1 MRSSY
6 FYIFSIFLNIL
17 GGSEKAPNNF
27 SSSEDEIGNNGSEK
41 ANNISLEEEKMD
53 DKSNETEKVHNE
65 TLKKVKKV
73 NIHDGTEKQEDESPK
88 VEREIKE
95 EGGLKVEFFPYV
107 HKKKQSSKNNEEEK
121 SDKSKFGY
129 KNKN

>member
-1 MRSSY
+1 
-6 FYIFSIFLNIL
+6 
-17 GGSEKAPNNF
+17 
-27 SSSEDEIGNNGSEK
+27 
-41 ANNISLEEEKMD
+41 MD

-73 NIHDGTEKQEDESPK
+73 NIHDGTEDQEDESPE
-88 VEREIKE
+88 VEGEIKE
-95 EGGLKVEFFPYV
+95 EGGLKVEFFPYN

-129 KNKN
+129 INKNGVFWSQACMRINIRLICFLKKWNI